1 MVYSVSCAWRWRK
14 AVFCGGGF
22 FLACKVIRKGS
33 TNPPP
38 HPPKN
43 THTHKIAESL
53 CTSIP
58 LFYAKDQ
65 STVAQ
70 QAKMTVDKHPLV
82 TNMRTQIQPKHS
94 HLLPN
99 KVGVGWLC
107 CPGELWE
114 SIRETSSQAFWRQ
127 FTTFVLAVHQCMGAA
142 MFHLGWLSLVVTHQV
157 VSLLP
162 CFTLADL
169 VVIHQVVSQLPCF
182 TLADLV
188 VIHQVVSQLPCLTM
202 ADRV

>member
-1 MVYSVSCAWRWRK
+1 MLVPWFTLSVVLEGDGRQYFVVVAFSLHAKIYGK
-14 AVFCGGGF
+14 AQ
-22 FLACKVIRKGS
+22 LI
-33 TNPPP
+33 P
-38 HPPKN
+38 HPTPPKH
-43 THTHKIAESL
+43 THTHKKKKKKAESL

-70 QAKMTVDKHPLV
+70 QAKMTVDEHPLV
-82 TNMRTQIQPKHS
+82 TNMRTQIQPKHT

-127 FTTFVLAVHQCMGAA
+127 FTTFVLAVHQCVGAA

-169 VVIHQVVSQLPCF
+169 VVIHQVVSQLPC
-182 TLADLV
+182 
-188 VIHQVVSQLPCLTM
+188 LTM
-202 ADRV
+202 ADQV